1 MLGALPTGAARAD
14 YFIQTSVD
22 KQVNLINTH
31 GLMLN
36 HWDGN
41 AGPKNNNRVNG
52 GAGVW
57 VAPGGVND
65 NWTDST
71 GSVNAAWDQDAF
83 AIFSGQSGTVRLD
96 STTNGQINVQSMQ
109 FAVDGYVLQGQRGG
123 DKLTLKGLVTG
134 NGPNE
139 AAIRVGDRTV
149 AGANYSA
156 TVSTVLDGL
165 AKVVKT
171 DRGTLTLGGVN
182 TYAGGTAVNGGTLQV
197 SRDENLGALAGALS
211 LDEGTLATTASF
223 DTARAITLG
232 GGDGSINVAAGAS
245 LGVTSAIS
253 GSGALN
259 KASAGTLVLH
269 AANGY
274 FRGTTITA
282 GTLQLGAGG
291 TTGSILGNVAN
302 NGTLAFNRSNNHTF
316 GGLISGSGG
325 VTQLGSGI
333 TVLTATNTYTGST
346 TITGGTLQLGAG
358 GATGSITGNVTN
370 NGSLIFNRGNAYTL
384 DGVISGTGSV
394 TQQGVGATALSGANS
409 YGRDHR
415 QRRRPVRERR
425 PDRRH
430 RRHHR
435 QQQRQAG
442 RQGRDWRRRDADGQ
456 QHAVARRQ
464 RPRARHADDQ
474 GQSGAGQRHGAEL
487 LVRPGQC
494 GRGPLNDLVQVAGDV
509 SLGGKLSVALS
520 PGGRLNVG
528 IYRVINYG
536 GALSNPAALTLGTLP
551 TGADR
556 ADYFIQTSVDKQ
568 VNLAYTN
575 GLKLNYWDG
584 GAGPGTTAMSM
595 AAPVSGWRQAAST
608 TAGPIPPARS
618 MRPGART
625 PSRFSPA
632 RAARFWSIAP
642 PMGRSTRKPC
652 SSPSTA
658 MSCRATGLETS

>member
-1 MLGALPTGAARAD
+1 MPAAR
-14 YFIQTSVD
+14 
-22 KQVNLINTH
+22 
-31 GLMLN
+31 
-36 HWDGN
+36 
-41 AGPKNNNRVNG
+41 R
-52 GAGVW
+52 
-57 VAPGGVND
+57 
-65 NWTDST
+65 ST
-71 GSVNAAWDQDAF
+71 AA
-83 AIFSGQSGTVRLD
+83 RCR
-96 STTNGQINVQSMQ
+96 
-109 FAVDGYVLQGQRGG
+109 YRGRE
-123 DKLTLKGLVTG
+123 
-134 NGPNE
+134 P
-139 AAIRVGDRTV
+139 
-149 AGANYSA
+149 
-156 TVSTVLDGL
+156 
-165 AKVVKT
+165 
-171 DRGTLTLGGVN
+171 
-182 TYAGGTAVNGGTLQV
+182 
-197 SRDENLGALAGALS
+197 GALAGALS

-259 KASAGTLVLH
+259 KAARARWCCMRPTAISGHDDHCGH
-269 AANGY
+269 AATG
-274 FRGTTITA
+274 R
-282 GTLQLGAGG
+282 GG
-291 TTGSILGNVAN
+291 TTERILGNVAN

-333 TVLTATNTYTGST
+333 TVPTATNTYTGST

-370 NGSLIFNRGNAYTL
+370 NGSLIFNRGNATL

-409 YGRDHR
+409 YTGATT
-415 QRRRPVRERR
+415 VSAGGLRERR

-430 RRHHR
+430 RRHR

-494 GRGPLNDLVQVAGDV
+494 GRGPLNDLVQVADV
-509 SLGGKLSVALS
+509 SLGGKLNVALS

-584 GAGPGTTAMSM
+584 GAGPRNNHVDGGAGIWVAPGGVNDSWTDSAGTIN
-595 AAPVSGWRQAAST
+595 AAWSQDAVAIFSGQGGTVLVDST
-608 TAGPIPPARS
+608 T
-618 MRPGART
+618 
-625 PSRFSPA
+625 
-632 RAARFWSIAP
+632 
-642 PMGRSTRKPC
+642 MGRSTRKPC

-658 MSCRATGLETS
+658 MSCRATGLRQADPDGHVPGGGGPDEAVIRVGAGSADGAGYTAAISAVLDGTVRLVKTDLGALACCRGQHHRRHGRQRRHAAGLAGREPGRRGARCRWLAALTATASFDTARAITLGAGGGGINAAAGSAWASPAPSAATTP